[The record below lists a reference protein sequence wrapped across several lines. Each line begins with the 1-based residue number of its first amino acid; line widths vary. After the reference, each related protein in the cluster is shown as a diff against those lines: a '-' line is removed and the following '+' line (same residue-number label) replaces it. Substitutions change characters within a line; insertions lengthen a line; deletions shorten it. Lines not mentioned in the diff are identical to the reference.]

1 MVSLIYFGL
10 SRIHVIVETKNKLFL
25 FLFLPFA
32 LYFPSEWLESQ
43 ERGNSQFTTLL
54 LQTEGT
60 VFLNPSLN
68 RKIQRRKYVECEN
81 LCWRCEDLIHLKHF
95 SLKLLQ
101 KEMLGMDRL
110 HGRQAGNHTF
120 LLAVGER
127 QWITFFEKCSLFS
140 ERGKKKSTHRQEFAP
155 KTPVPNKPT
164 KILLQCLWERGSQ
177 LAEKQS
183 LRDPCPCA
191 LVSLESSGC
200 SRQCDFTAVGR
211 WVQVL
216 LCYSSPVW
224 N

>member
-1 MVSLIYFGL
+1 MKISAGDVRTSYIWSIFL
-10 SRIHVIVETKNKLFL
+10 SNCSKRKCSVWT
-25 FLFLPFA
+25 
-32 LYFPSEWLESQ
+32 
-43 ERGNSQFTTLL
+43 GCM
-54 LQTEGT
+54 EG
-60 VFLNPSLN
+60 
-68 RKIQRRKYVECEN
+68 K
-81 LCWRCEDLIHLKHF
+81 
-95 SLKLLQ
+95 
-101 KEMLGMDRL
+101 
-110 HGRQAGNHTF
+110 QAGNHTF

-127 QWITFFEKCSLFS
+127 QWITFFEKRSLFS
-140 ERGKKKSTHRQEFAP
+140 ERKKKSTYRQEFAP

-183 LRDPCPCA
+183 LRAPCPCA

-200 SRQCDFTAVGR
+200 SRQCDFTAVGS

>member
-10 SRIHVIVETKNKLFL
+10 SRIRVIVETENKLFL
-25 FLFLPFA
+25 FLLLPFA

-95 SLKLLQ
+95 SLKQLQ

-110 HGRQAGNHTF
+110 HGRQGGNHTF
-120 LLAVGER
+120 LLAAGER
-127 QWITFFEKCSLFS
+127 QWITFFEKRSLFS
-140 ERGKKKSTHRQEFAP
+140 ERKKKAHTDRNLPQRLQFPINQLRFYCSVCGRG
-155 KTPVPNKPT
+155 VPNS
-164 KILLQCLWERGSQ
+164 QRSNGSVIHV
-177 LAEKQS
+177 LVPLS
-183 LRDPCPCA
+183 L
-191 LVSLESSGC
+191 
-200 SRQCDFTAVGR
+200 
-211 WVQVL
+211 
-216 LCYSSPVW
+216 
-224 N
+224 